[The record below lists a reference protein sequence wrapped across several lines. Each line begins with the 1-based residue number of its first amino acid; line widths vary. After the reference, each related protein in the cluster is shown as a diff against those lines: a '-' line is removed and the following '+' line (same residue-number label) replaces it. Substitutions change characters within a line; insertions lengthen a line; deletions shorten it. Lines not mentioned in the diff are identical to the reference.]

1 MIYSRLFHNRFLYE
15 EAIPEGGAGGNGAPS
30 PTNDAPPANPAGDP
44 PPADPPVPS
53 NPYDFSGGT
62 EEPDPAPDS
71 PPPLSPQ
78 EETEYEIDFG
88 EGFVENDALRD
99 MLKGHA
105 RAAGLPADAAGKFLS
120 EVAAS
125 IRADEEAAF
134 KEADEALKDEWGA
147 EYERNVSASKAFARK
162 LSVESGVPM
171 EKMAVFASPDGFRVL
186 HAISRMIGE
195 GGLKGGGQIPAK
207 TDPAD
212 EAQAVLSDP
221 NHRYYKAIADPS
233 HPQWREATD
242 YYNKLVGI
250 SG

>member
-1 MIYSRLFHNRFLYE
+1 MIALEENKFTEGFRQVAAEIPKADAIICISAHWETRGTYVTAMEHPKTIHDFGGFPRELYE
-15 EAIPEGGAGGNGAPS
+15 
-30 PTNDAPPANPAGDP
+30 
-44 PPADPPVPS
+44 VQ
-53 NPYDFSGGT
+53 Y
-62 EEPDPAPDS
+62 PAPGS

-147 EYERNVSASKAFARK
+147 EYETNVSAAKAFARK
-162 LSVESGVPM
+162 LSVESGVSM

-186 HAISRMIGE
+186 HAISRLTGE

-212 EAQAVLSDP
+212 EAQAILSDP

>member
-1 MIYSRLFHNRFLYE
+1 MIYNRLFHNRFLRE
-15 EAIPEGGAGGNGAPS
+15 EAIPGSEGEGPGGGAPPPAS
-30 PTNDAPPANPAGDP
+30 PVDSPPPAN
-44 PPADPPVPS
+44 PPVPS
-53 NPYDFSGGT
+53 NPYDFSEGAKQSD
-62 EEPDPAPDS
+62 PDPGS

-120 EVAAS
+120 EVSAS
-125 IRADEEAAF
+125 IRADEEEAF

-147 EYERNVSASKAFARK
+147 EYETNVSAAKAFARK
-162 LSVESGVPM
+162 LSVESGVSM

-186 HAISRMIGE
+186 HAISRLTGE

-212 EAQAVLSDP
+212 EAQAILSDP

>member
-1 MIYSRLFHNRFLYE
+1 MIYNRLFHNRFLRE
-15 EAIPEGGAGGNGAPS
+15 EAIPGSEGEGPGGGAP
-30 PTNDAPPANPAGDP
+30 PPASPVDSP

-53 NPYDFSGGT
+53 NPYDFSGGA
-62 EEPDPAPDS
+62 EQPDPDPGS

-78 EETEYEIDFG
+78 EETEYVIDFG

-125 IRADEEAAF
+125 IRADEEEAF

-212 EAQAVLSDP
+212 EAQAILSDP

>member
-1 MIYSRLFHNRFLYE
+1 MIYNRLFHNRFLRE
-15 EAIPEGGAGGNGAPS
+15 EAIPGSEGEGPGGGAP
-30 PTNDAPPANPAGDP
+30 PPASPVDSP

-53 NPYDFSGGT
+53 NPYDFSGGA
-62 EEPDPAPDS
+62 EQSDPDPGS

-125 IRADEEAAF
+125 IRADEEEAF

-147 EYERNVSASKAFARK
+147 EYETNVSAAKAFARK
-162 LSVESGVPM
+162 LSVESGVSM
-171 EKMAVFASPDGFRVL
+171 EKMAVFASPDGVRVL
-186 HAISRMIGE
+186 HAISRMTGE

-212 EAQAVLSDP
+212 EAQAILSDP

>member
-1 MIYSRLFHNRFLYE
+1 MIYNRLFHNRFLRE
-15 EAIPEGGAGGNGAPS
+15 EAIPGSEGEGPGGGAP
-30 PTNDAPPANPAGDP
+30 PPASPVDSP

-53 NPYDFSGGT
+53 NPYDFSGGA
-62 EEPDPAPDS
+62 EQSDPDPGS

-125 IRADEEAAF
+125 IRADEEEAF

-147 EYERNVSASKAFARK
+147 EYETNVSAAKAFARK

-186 HAISRMIGE
+186 HAISRLTGE

-212 EAQAVLSDP
+212 EAQAILSDP
-221 NHRYYKAIADPS
+221 NHRYYKAIAAPS

>member
-1 MIYSRLFHNRFLYE
+1 MIYNRLFHNRFLRE
-15 EAIPEGGAGGNGAPS
+15 EAIPGSEGEGPGGGAPPPAS
-30 PTNDAPPANPAGDP
+30 PVDSPPPAN
-44 PPADPPVPS
+44 PPVPS
-53 NPYDFSGGT
+53 NPYDFSGGA
-62 EEPDPAPDS
+62 EQPDPDPGS

-78 EETEYEIDFG
+78 EKTEYEIDFG

-147 EYERNVSASKAFARK
+147 EYETNVSAAKAFARK
-162 LSVESGVPM
+162 LSVESGVSM

-186 HAISRMIGE
+186 HAISRLTGE

-207 TDPAD
+207 TNPAD
-212 EAQAVLSDP
+212 EAQAILSDP

-233 HPQWREATD
+233 HPQWREATA

>member
-1 MIYSRLFHNRFLYE
+1 MIYNRLFHNRFLRE
-15 EAIPEGGAGGNGAPS
+15 EAIPGSEGEGPGGGAPPPAS
-30 PTNDAPPANPAGDP
+30 PVDSPPPANP
-44 PPADPPVPS
+44 PVPP
-53 NPYDFSGGT
+53 NPYDFSGGAKQPV
-62 EEPDPAPDS
+62 PDPGS
-71 PPPLSPQ
+71 TPPLSPQ

-125 IRADEEAAF
+125 IRADEEEAF

-147 EYERNVSASKAFARK
+147 EYETNVSAAKAFARK

-186 HAISRMIGE
+186 HAISRLTGE

-212 EAQAVLSDP
+212 EAQAILSDP

>member
-1 MIYSRLFHNRFLYE
+1 MIYNRLFHNRFLRE
-15 EAIPEGGAGGNGAPS
+15 EAIPGSEGEGPGGGAPPPAS
-30 PTNDAPPANPAGDP
+30 PVDNPPPANP
-44 PPADPPVPS
+44 PVPP
-53 NPYDFSGGT
+53 NPYDFSGGA
-62 EEPDPAPDS
+62 EQPVPDPGS
-71 PPPLSPQ
+71 TPPLSPQ

-125 IRADEEAAF
+125 IRADEEEAF

-147 EYERNVSASKAFARK
+147 EYETNVSAAKAFARK

-186 HAISRMIGE
+186 HAISRLTGE

-212 EAQAVLSDP
+212 EAQAILSDP

>member
-1 MIYSRLFHNRFLYE
+1 MIYNRLFHNRFLRE
-15 EAIPEGGAGGNGAPS
+15 EAIPGSEGEGPGGGAPPPAS
-30 PTNDAPPANPAGDP
+30 PVDSPPPANP
-44 PPADPPVPS
+44 PVPPT
-53 NPYDFSGGT
+53 PYDFSGGA
-62 EEPDPAPDS
+62 EQPVPDPGS
-71 PPPLSPQ
+71 TPPLSPQ

-125 IRADEEAAF
+125 IRADEEEAF

-147 EYERNVSASKAFARK
+147 EYETNVSAAKAFARK

-186 HAISRMIGE
+186 HAISRLTGE

-212 EAQAVLSDP
+212 EAQAILSDP

>member
-1 MIYSRLFHNRFLYE
+1 MIYNRLFHNRFLRE
-15 EAIPEGGAGGNGAPS
+15 EAIPGSEGEGPGGGTPPPAS
-30 PTNDAPPANPAGDP
+30 PVDSPPPAN
-44 PPADPPVPS
+44 PPVPS
-53 NPYDFSGGT
+53 NPYDFSG
-62 EEPDPAPDS
+62 ESEQPDPDPGS

-125 IRADEEAAF
+125 IRADEEEAF

-147 EYERNVSASKAFARK
+147 EYETNVSAAKAFARK

-186 HAISRMIGE
+186 HAISRLTGE
-195 GGLKGGGQIPAK
+195 GGLKGSGQIPAK

-212 EAQAVLSDP
+212 EAQAILSDP

>member
-1 MIYSRLFHNRFLYE
+1 MIYNRLFHNRFLRE
-15 EAIPEGGAGGNGAPS
+15 EAIPGSEGEGPGGGAP
-30 PTNDAPPANPAGDP
+30 PPASPVDSP

-53 NPYDFSGGT
+53 NPYDFSGGA
-62 EEPDPAPDS
+62 EQSDPDPGS

-125 IRADEEAAF
+125 IRADEEEAF

-147 EYERNVSASKAFARK
+147 EYETNVSAAKAFARK

-171 EKMAVFASPDGFRVL
+171 EKMAVFASPDGVRVL
-186 HAISRMIGE
+186 HAISRLTGE

-212 EAQAVLSDP
+212 EAQASLSDP

>member
-1 MIYSRLFHNRFLYE
+1 MIYNRLFHNRFLRE
-15 EAIPEGGAGGNGAPS
+15 EAIPGSEGEGPGGGAP
-30 PTNDAPPANPAGDP
+30 PPASPVDSP

-53 NPYDFSGGT
+53 NPYDFSGGA
-62 EEPDPAPDS
+62 EQPVPDPGS
-71 PPPLSPQ
+71 TPPLSPQ

-125 IRADEEAAF
+125 IRADEEEAF

-147 EYERNVSASKAFARK
+147 EYETNVSAAKAFARK

-186 HAISRMIGE
+186 HAISRLTGE

-212 EAQAVLSDP
+212 EAQAILSDP

>member
-1 MIYSRLFHNRFLYE
+1 MIYNRLFHNRFLRE
-15 EAIPEGGAGGNGAPS
+15 EAIPGSEGEGPGGGAP
-30 PTNDAPPANPAGDP
+30 PPASPVDSP

-53 NPYDFSGGT
+53 NPYDFSGGA
-62 EEPDPAPDS
+62 EQPDPDPGS
-71 PPPLSPQ
+71 TPPLSPQ

-105 RAAGLPADAAGKFLS
+105 REAGLPADAAGKFLS

-125 IRADEEAAF
+125 IRADEEEAF

-147 EYERNVSASKAFARK
+147 EYETNVSAAKAFARK

-186 HAISRMIGE
+186 HAISRMTGE

-212 EAQAVLSDP
+212 EAQAILSDP

>member
-1 MIYSRLFHNRFLYE
+1 MIYNRLFHNRFLRE
-15 EAIPEGGAGGNGAPS
+15 EAIPGSEGEGPGGGAP
-30 PTNDAPPANPAGDP
+30 PPASPVDSP

-53 NPYDFSGGT
+53 NPYDFSGGS
-62 EEPDPAPDS
+62 EQPDPDPGS

-147 EYERNVSASKAFARK
+147 EYETNVSASKAFARK

-186 HAISRMIGE
+186 HAISRLTGV

>member
-1 MIYSRLFHNRFLYE
+1 MIYNRLFHNRFLRE
-15 EAIPEGGAGGNGAPS
+15 EAIPGSEGEGPGGGAPPPAS
-30 PTNDAPPANPAGDP
+30 PVDSPPPAN
-44 PPADPPVPS
+44 PPVPS
-53 NPYDFSGGT
+53 NPYDFSEGA
-62 EEPDPAPDS
+62 EQPVPDPGS
-71 PPPLSPQ
+71 TPPLSPQ

-125 IRADEEAAF
+125 IRADEEEAF

-147 EYERNVSASKAFARK
+147 EYETNVSAAKAFARK
-162 LSVESGVPM
+162 LSVESGVSM

-186 HAISRMIGE
+186 HAISRLTGE

-212 EAQAVLSDP
+212 EAQAILSDP

-233 HPQWREATD
+233 HPQWREATA

>member
-1 MIYSRLFHNRFLYE
+1 MIYNRLFHNRFLRE
-15 EAIPEGGAGGNGAPS
+15 EAIPGSEGEGPGGGAPPPAS
-30 PTNDAPPANPAGDP
+30 PVDSPPPANP
-44 PPADPPVPS
+44 PVPP
-53 NPYDFSGGT
+53 NPYDFSGGA
-62 EEPDPAPDS
+62 EQPVPDPGS
-71 PPPLSPQ
+71 TPPLSPQ

-125 IRADEEAAF
+125 IRADEEEAF

-147 EYERNVSASKAFARK
+147 EYETNVSAAKAFARK

-186 HAISRMIGE
+186 HSISRLTGE

-212 EAQAVLSDP
+212 EAQAILSDP

>member
-1 MIYSRLFHNRFLYE
+1 MIYNRLFHNRFLRE
-15 EAIPEGGAGGNGAPS
+15 EAIPGSEGEGPGGGAPPPAS
-30 PTNDAPPANPAGDP
+30 PVDSPPPANP
-44 PPADPPVPS
+44 PVPP
-53 NPYDFSGGT
+53 NPYDFSGGA
-62 EEPDPAPDS
+62 EQPVPDPGS
-71 PPPLSPQ
+71 TPPLSPQ

-125 IRADEEAAF
+125 IRADEEEAF
-134 KEADEALKDEWGA
+134 KEADEALKDKWGA
-147 EYERNVSASKAFARK
+147 EYETNVSAAKAFARK

-186 HAISRMIGE
+186 HAISRLTGE

-212 EAQAVLSDP
+212 EAQAILSDP

>member
-1 MIYSRLFHNRFLYE
+1 MIYNRLFHNRFLRE
-15 EAIPEGGAGGNGAPS
+15 EAIPGSEGEGPGGGAPPPAS
-30 PTNDAPPANPAGDP
+30 PVDSPPPANP
-44 PPADPPVPS
+44 PVPP
-53 NPYDFSGGT
+53 NPYDFSGGA
-62 EEPDPAPDS
+62 EQPVPDPGS
-71 PPPLSPQ
+71 TPPLSPQ

-125 IRADEEAAF
+125 IRADEEEAF

-147 EYERNVSASKAFARK
+147 EYETNVSAAKAFARK
-162 LSVESGVPM
+162 LYVESGVPM

-186 HAISRMIGE
+186 HAISRLTGE

-212 EAQAVLSDP
+212 EAQAILSDP

>member
-1 MIYSRLFHNRFLYE
+1 M
-15 EAIPEGGAGGNGAPS
+15 
-30 PTNDAPPANPAGDP
+30 
-44 PPADPPVPS
+44 
-53 NPYDFSGGT
+53 
-62 EEPDPAPDS
+62 
-71 PPPLSPQ
+71 
-78 EETEYEIDFG
+78 
-88 EGFVENDALRD
+88 ENDALRD

-125 IRADEEAAF
+125 IRADEEEAF

-147 EYERNVSASKAFARK
+147 EYETNVSAAKAFARK

-186 HAISRMIGE
+186 HAISRLTGE

-212 EAQAVLSDP
+212 EAQAILSDP

>member
-1 MIYSRLFHNRFLYE
+1 MIYNRLFHNRFLRE
-15 EAIPEGGAGGNGAPS
+15 EAIPGSEGEGPGGGAPPPAS
-30 PTNDAPPANPAGDP
+30 PVDSPPPANP
-44 PPADPPVPS
+44 PVPP
-53 NPYDFSGGT
+53 NPYDFSGGAGQPV
-62 EEPDPAPDS
+62 PDPGS
-71 PPPLSPQ
+71 TPPLSPQ

-125 IRADEEAAF
+125 IRADEEEAF

-147 EYERNVSASKAFARK
+147 EYETNVSAAKAFARK

-186 HAISRMIGE
+186 HAISRLTGE

-212 EAQAVLSDP
+212 EAQAILSDP

>member
-1 MIYSRLFHNRFLYE
+1 MIYNRLFHNRFLRE
-15 EAIPEGGAGGNGAPS
+15 EAIPGSEGEGPGGGA
-30 PTNDAPPANPAGDP
+30 P
-44 PPADPPVPS
+44 PPASPVDSPPPAAPPVPS
-53 NPYDFSGGT
+53 NPYDFSGST
-62 EEPDPAPDS
+62 EEPDPVPGS

-125 IRADEEAAF
+125 IRADEEEAF

-147 EYERNVSASKAFARK
+147 EYETNVSAAKAFARK

-186 HAISRMIGE
+186 HAISRLTGE

-212 EAQAVLSDP
+212 EAQAILSDP

>member
-1 MIYSRLFHNRFLYE
+1 MIYNRLFHNRFLRE
-15 EAIPEGGAGGNGAPS
+15 EAIPGSEGEGPGGGAP
-30 PTNDAPPANPAGDP
+30 PPASPVDSP

-53 NPYDFSGGT
+53 NPYDFSGGA
-62 EEPDPAPDS
+62 EQSDPDPGS

-105 RAAGLPADAAGKFLS
+105 RAAGLPDDAAGKFLS

-125 IRADEEAAF
+125 IRADEEEAF

-147 EYERNVSASKAFARK
+147 EYETNVSAAKAFARK
-162 LSVESGVPM
+162 LSVESGVSM

-186 HAISRMIGE
+186 HAISRLTGE

-212 EAQAVLSDP
+212 EAQAILSDP

>member
-1 MIYSRLFHNRFLYE
+1 MIYNRLFHNRFLRE
-15 EAIPEGGAGGNGAPS
+15 EAIPGSEGEGPGGGAPPPAS
-30 PTNDAPPANPAGDP
+30 PVDSPPPAN
-44 PPADPPVPS
+44 PPVPS
-53 NPYDFSGGT
+53 NPYDFSGGS
-62 EEPDPAPDS
+62 EQLDPDPGS

-78 EETEYEIDFG
+78 EENEYEIDFG

-125 IRADEEAAF
+125 IRADEEEAF

-147 EYERNVSASKAFARK
+147 EYETNVSAAKAFARK

-186 HAISRMIGE
+186 HAISRLTGE

-212 EAQAVLSDP
+212 EAQAILSDP

>member
-1 MIYSRLFHNRFLYE
+1 MIYNRLFHNRFLRE
-15 EAIPEGGAGGNGAPS
+15 EAIPGSEGEGPGGGAP
-30 PTNDAPPANPAGDP
+30 PPASPVDSP

-53 NPYDFSGGT
+53 NPYDFSGGA
-62 EEPDPAPDS
+62 EQSDPDPGS

-125 IRADEEAAF
+125 IRADEEEAF

-147 EYERNVSASKAFARK
+147 EYETNVSAAKAFARK
-162 LSVESGVPM
+162 LSVESGVSM
-171 EKMAVFASPDGFRVL
+171 EKMAVFASPGGFRVL
-186 HAISRMIGE
+186 HAISRMTGE

-212 EAQAVLSDP
+212 EAQAILSDP

>member
-1 MIYSRLFHNRFLYE
+1 MIYNRLFHNRFLRE
-15 EAIPEGGAGGNGAPS
+15 EAIPGSEGEGPGGGAP
-30 PTNDAPPANPAGDP
+30 PPASPVDSP

-53 NPYDFSGGT
+53 NPYDFSGGA
-62 EEPDPAPDS
+62 EAPDPDPGS
-71 PPPLSPQ
+71 TPPLSPQ

-125 IRADEEAAF
+125 IRADEEEAF

-147 EYERNVSASKAFARK
+147 EYETNVSAAKAFARK
-162 LSVESGVPM
+162 LSVESGVSM

-186 HAISRMIGE
+186 HAISRLTGE

-212 EAQAVLSDP
+212 EAQAILSDP

>member
-1 MIYSRLFHNRFLYE
+1 MIYNRLFHNRFLRE
-15 EAIPEGGAGGNGAPS
+15 EAIPGSEGEGPGGGAP
-30 PTNDAPPANPAGDP
+30 PPANPVDSP
-44 PPADPPVPS
+44 PPANSPVPS
-53 NPYDFSGGT
+53 NPYDFSGGAK
-62 EEPDPAPDS
+62 EPDPDHGS

-125 IRADEEAAF
+125 LRADEEAAF

-147 EYERNVSASKAFARK
+147 EYETNVSASKAFARK
-162 LSVESGVPM
+162 LSVKSGVPM

-186 HAISRMIGE
+186 HAISRLTGE
-195 GGLKGGGQIPAK
+195 GGLKGGGQLPAK
-207 TDPAD
+207 MDPAD
-212 EAQAVLSDP
+212 EAQAILSDP
-221 NHRYYKAIADPS
+221 DHRYYKAIADPS

>member
-1 MIYSRLFHNRFLYE
+1 MIYNRLFHNRFLRE
-15 EAIPEGGAGGNGAPS
+15 EAIPGSEGEGPGGGAPPPAS
-30 PTNDAPPANPAGDP
+30 PVDSPPPANP
-44 PPADPPVPS
+44 PVPP
-53 NPYDFSGGT
+53 NPYDFSGGA
-62 EEPDPAPDS
+62 EQPVPDPGS
-71 PPPLSPQ
+71 TPPLSPQ

-99 MLKGHA
+99 MLNGHA

-125 IRADEEAAF
+125 IRADEEEAF

-147 EYERNVSASKAFARK
+147 EYETNVSAAKAFARK

-186 HAISRMIGE
+186 HAISRLTGE

-212 EAQAVLSDP
+212 EAQAILSDP

>member
-1 MIYSRLFHNRFLYE
+1 MIYNRLFHNRFLRE
-15 EAIPEGGAGGNGAPS
+15 EAIPGSEGEGPGGGAPPPAS
-30 PTNDAPPANPAGDP
+30 PVDSPPPAN
-44 PPADPPVPS
+44 PPVPS

-62 EEPDPAPDS
+62 EEPDPVPGS

-105 RAAGLPADAAGKFLS
+105 RAAGLPADAAGKLLS

-147 EYERNVSASKAFARK
+147 EYETNVSAAKAFARK
-162 LSVESGVPM
+162 LSVESGVSM

-186 HAISRMIGE
+186 HAISRLTGE

-212 EAQAVLSDP
+212 EAQAILSDP

>member
-1 MIYSRLFHNRFLYE
+1 MIYNRLFHNRFLRE
-15 EAIPEGGAGGNGAPS
+15 EAIPGSEGEGPGGGAP
-30 PTNDAPPANPAGDP
+30 PPASPVDSP

-53 NPYDFSGGT
+53 NPYDCSGGA
-62 EEPDPAPDS
+62 EQSDPDPGS

-125 IRADEEAAF
+125 IRADEEEAF

-147 EYERNVSASKAFARK
+147 EYETNVSAAKAFARK

-186 HAISRMIGE
+186 HAISRLTGE

-212 EAQAVLSDP
+212 EAQAILSDP

>member
-1 MIYSRLFHNRFLYE
+1 MIYNRLFHNRFLRE
-15 EAIPEGGAGGNGAPS
+15 EAIPGSEGEGPGGGAP
-30 PTNDAPPANPAGDP
+30 PPASPVDSP

-53 NPYDFSGGT
+53 NPYDFSGGA
-62 EEPDPAPDS
+62 EQSDPDPGS

-125 IRADEEAAF
+125 IRADEEEAF

-147 EYERNVSASKAFARK
+147 EYETNVSAAKAFARK
-162 LSVESGVPM
+162 LSVESGVSM

-186 HAISRMIGE
+186 HAISRMTGE

-212 EAQAVLSDP
+212 EAQAILSDT

>member
-1 MIYSRLFHNRFLYE
+1 MIYNRLFHNRFLRE
-15 EAIPEGGAGGNGAPS
+15 EAIPGSEGEGPGGGAP
-30 PTNDAPPANPAGDP
+30 PPASPVDSP

-53 NPYDFSGGT
+53 NPYDFSGGA
-62 EEPDPAPDS
+62 EQPDPDPGS
-71 PPPLSPQ
+71 TPPLSPQ

-105 RAAGLPADAAGKFLS
+105 REAGLPADAAGKFLS

-125 IRADEEAAF
+125 IRADEEEAF

-147 EYERNVSASKAFARK
+147 EYETNVSAAKAFARK

-186 HAISRMIGE
+186 HAISRLTGE

-212 EAQAVLSDP
+212 EAQAILSDP

>member
-1 MIYSRLFHNRFLYE
+1 MIYNRLFHNRFLRE
-15 EAIPEGGAGGNGAPS
+15 EAIPGSEGEGPGGGAP
-30 PTNDAPPANPAGDP
+30 PPASPVDSP

-53 NPYDFSGGT
+53 NPYDFSGGA
-62 EEPDPAPDS
+62 EQPNPDPGS
-71 PPPLSPQ
+71 TPPLSPQ

-105 RAAGLPADAAGKFLS
+105 REAGLPADAAGKFLS

-125 IRADEEAAF
+125 IRADEEEAF

-147 EYERNVSASKAFARK
+147 EYETNVSAAKAFARK

-186 HAISRMIGE
+186 HAISRLTGE

-212 EAQAVLSDP
+212 EAQAILSDP

>member
-1 MIYSRLFHNRFLYE
+1 MIYNRLFHNRFLRE
-15 EAIPEGGAGGNGAPS
+15 EAIPGSEGEGPGGGAPPPAS
-30 PTNDAPPANPAGDP
+30 PVDSPPPANP
-44 PPADPPVPS
+44 PVPP
-53 NPYDFSGGT
+53 NPYDFSGGA
-62 EEPDPAPDS
+62 EQPVPDPGS
-71 PPPLSPQ
+71 TPPLSPQ

-125 IRADEEAAF
+125 IRADEEEAF

-147 EYERNVSASKAFARK
+147 EYETNVSAAKAFARK

-186 HAISRMIGE
+186 HAISRLTGE

-212 EAQAVLSDP
+212 EAQAILSDP

-242 YYNKLVGI
+242 YYNKLAGI

>member
-1 MIYSRLFHNRFLYE
+1 MIYNRLFHNRFLRE
-15 EAIPEGGAGGNGAPS
+15 EAIPGSEGEGPGGGAPPPAS
-30 PTNDAPPANPAGDP
+30 PVDSPPPANP
-44 PPADPPVPS
+44 PVPP
-53 NPYDFSGGT
+53 NPYDFSGGA
-62 EEPDPAPDS
+62 EQPVPDPGS
-71 PPPLSPQ
+71 TPPLSPQ

-125 IRADEEAAF
+125 IRADEEEAF

-147 EYERNVSASKAFARK
+147 EYETNVSAAKAFARK

-186 HAISRMIGE
+186 HAISRLTGE
-195 GGLKGGGQIPAK
+195 GGLKGGGQVPAK
-207 TDPAD
+207 TEPAD
-212 EAQAVLSDP
+212 EAQAILSDP